1 MAQAQLS
8 FHGHRDAVKFFVAVP
23 GSGGLS
29 AATSETP
36 LIENMELE
44 ALETKKPAAMLVMS
58 GGEGYID
65 FRIGDG
71 EEDEVEGE
79 TESIASSQQHEQQEI
94 ESRGERSHLIVW
106 QVAVQD

>member
-1 MAQAQLS
+1 
-8 FHGHRDAVKFFVAVP
+8 VP
-23 GSGGLS
+23 VHTTGSGGLS

-65 FRIGDG
+65 FRVG
-71 EEDEVEGE
+71 E
-79 TESIASSQQHEQQEI
+79 
-94 ESRGERSHLIVW
+94 LY
-106 QVAVQD
+106 